1 MYRRLIDS
9 LSKLIEILKNIGMES
24 TAQRL
29 EKSIDNFREIEKV
42 TIFSGKYIDMFNEF
56 YGMISHINE
65 KIQNQKESKEVI
77 KSEIENFITNIDRV
91 VNNIRSNY
99 IRTKFIVILLTTLY
113 VITSISITALTVAT
127 ENTLIS
133 VNIILWLNIAIV
145 TLLLFDI
152 QSSLFFITALPL
164 VSMIMV
170 LINIGLEVD
179 KMRYVLM
186 LHIIA
191 SIIALLFL
199 SQNID
204 NYKKLMLTAF
214 NLEKK
219 LHHLAEVIHELFS
232 KKQVEASVDLE
243 KYLNIYG
250 DKAYELIKYISDM
263 QKLS

>member
-1 MYRRLIDS
+1 
-9 LSKLIEILKNIGMES
+9 
-24 TAQRL
+24 
-29 EKSIDNFREIEKV
+29 
-42 TIFSGKYIDMFNEF
+42 
-56 YGMISHINE
+56 
-65 KIQNQKESKEVI
+65 
-77 KSEIENFITNIDRV
+77 SEIENFITNIDRV

-133 VNIILWLNIAIV
+133 VNMILWLNIAIV
-145 TLLLFDI
+145 TLLLLDI